1 MSPDYAKAMIWL
13 NARFWTYASDTCA
26 ICQSYSR
33 SCVTCAARVPR
44 RKTSFLSCVL
54 GSGRVTIVSC
64 EHQES
69 LQKSY
74 CTCKIIHECFRHV
87 SPQTTLWVD
96 WHVNSTNCSSPH
108 VSLNKVNFLHVQF
121 WTSTFWTM
129 HAFSP
134 KARTCFKRLYKPPG
148 RKNTILIKYSLPPSL
163 IISLR

>member
-1 MSPDYAKAMIWL
+1 MRYMSVLLKILCNLRGKRSQTKDEL
-13 NARFWTYASDTCA
+13 SELCFGVWT
-26 ICQSYSR
+26 SYHR
-33 SCVTCAARVPR
+33 
-44 RKTSFLSCVL
+44 LL
-54 GSGRVTIVSC
+54 C

-108 VSLNKVNFLHVQF
+108 VSLNKDNFLHVQF

>member
-1 MSPDYAKAMIWL
+1 MSVLLKILCNLRGKRSQTKDEL
-13 NARFWTYASDTCA
+13 SELCFGVWT
-26 ICQSYSR
+26 SYHR
-33 SCVTCAARVPR
+33 
-44 RKTSFLSCVL
+44 LL
-54 GSGRVTIVSC
+54 C

-108 VSLNKVNFLHVQF
+108 VSLNKDNFLHVQF

-129 HAFSP
+129 HALFYVTSS
-134 KARTCFKRLYKPPG
+134 
-148 RKNTILIKYSLPPSL
+148 SLCSGACNAVLAPSL
-163 IISLR
+163 FTLKKFLEFKKFPLKFLSSWAIRGAQYTFSN